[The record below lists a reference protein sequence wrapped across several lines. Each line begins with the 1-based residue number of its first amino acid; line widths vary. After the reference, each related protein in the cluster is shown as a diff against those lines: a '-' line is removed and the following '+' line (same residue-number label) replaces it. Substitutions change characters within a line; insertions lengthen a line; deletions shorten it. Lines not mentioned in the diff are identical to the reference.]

1 MLQDKYKLPENIHNI
16 ILEQLKKDTFR
27 NKTPVKNPQ
36 IYILGGQPGAG
47 KSILTQKA
55 LLSSGD
61 DNFVS
66 INGDEFRTLHPQAR
80 EIFQHYNKD
89 FTQMTDADT
98 RLWTSEIFEE
108 AIKNR
113 YNIIFEGT
121 MRTNQICHTIARLQK
136 EGYQINIFAM
146 AVPEIKSRIS
156 IYSRYQEQLDHYPI
170 ARFTSKVSHDAAYS
184 GMLDTLK
191 EIEEK
196 HLYDTLTVFNR
207 DNQTI
212 FQTGDKDIVKAII
225 TERKKNLSLQD
236 TQDLSSNIDI
246 LLNKMKERNENSC
259 YIEDLKSL
267 RKQITFSDIGYK
279 MYNQLA
285 ISRKYSK

>member
-55 LLSSGD
+55 LLSSD
-61 DNFVS
+61 DNNFVS

-121 MRTNQICHTIARLQK
+121 MRTNQICHTIARLQN

-170 ARFTSKVSHDAAYS
+170 ARFTSKVSHDTAYS

-207 DNQTI
+207 DNKTI

-246 LLNKMKERNENSC
+246 LLNKMKERNENSF